1 MTAVHR
7 RRTSSCEN
15 SSSKFFHE
23 LVLFASSAALSW
35 LLLRTRLRILDPNL
49 DGTVKTNPPPP
60 EHILE
65 DRISEL
71 PDEILSLILS
81 FLTLKEAGRT
91 SILSKRWKHVW
102 KYVPDLDFNAFTT
115 LCEMV
120 TGEDY
125 LDRIIRERPKF
136 VNWVNKVLQ
145 SHQIPILNKFRIYC
159 DLHDSFHSELNKW
172 LVHAFDK
179 RVQQLE
185 INLSHHG
192 PIYNLSTHGR
202 HWDTIRI
209 HESYVFNPT
218 IFAQRSWNSLK
229 ELILKRVLVS
239 GVTVEFLLH
248 NCNNLE
254 SLGVHASGHLRSL
267 KVCGPS
273 IALQHLEINF
283 CPLNTVIISDVNL
296 ISLKIGR
303 HRALVLKNVPKLV
316 HIGILSCSY
325 VVKDFVCQF
334 SCYFSKLV
342 VLFLCLDPNQAR
354 EFDVKLPQLPA
365 LKQLSL
371 KFLLLFKESMLGLT
385 SFFRASPNLEKFV
398 IKPGYSSAV
407 RTNREPENVV
417 YYPVQHLRVVEIIGY
432 RGRSIELDL
441 VKYFLESAVS
451 LKKIIVDP
459 CFKEVEH
466 CGENWSCDLETLT
479 VEAEVTNAAR
489 RWAKQQLVGLVPS
502 HITLQIL

>member
-1 MTAVHR
+1 MSEE
-7 RRTSSCEN
+7 SSDDFPSKWSGSSDGDSSDVQEIDARIFVLESKEEN
-15 SSSKFFHE
+15 DFRSKWDLIFQSKLGFD
-23 LVLFASSAALSW
+23 VAA
-35 LLLRTRLRILDPNL
+35 I
-49 DGTVKTNPPPP
+49 
-60 EHILE
+60 HILE

-115 LCEMV
+115 LCEM
-120 TGEDY
+120 
-125 LDRIIRERPKF
+125 
-136 VNWVNKVLQ
+136 
-145 SHQIPILNKFRIYC
+145 
-159 DLHDSFHSELNKW
+159 
-172 LVHAFDK
+172 
-179 RVQQLE
+179 
-185 INLSHHG
+185 
-192 PIYNLSTHGR
+192 
-202 HWDTIRI
+202 
-209 HESYVFNPT
+209 
-218 IFAQRSWNSLK
+218 RSWNSLK
-229 ELILKRVLVS
+229 ELIFKRVLVS
-239 GVTVEFLLH
+239 GGAVEFLLH

-267 KVCGPS
+267 K
-273 IALQHLEINF
+273 
-283 CPLNTVIISDVNL
+283 
-296 ISLKIGR
+296 IGR

-316 HIGILSCSY
+316 HIGILSRSY

-398 IKPGYSSAV
+398 IKLGYSSEV

-459 CFKEVEH
+459 RFKEVEH

-479 VEAEVTNAAR
+479 VEAEAEAMGCLHALDAVDPSVHREIVLYTDCLVLTQLLQHQVTAP
-489 RWAKQQLVGLVPS
+489 QELQLLLSDTFCRLDCFSRFFVCKVS
-502 HITLQIL
+502 RLQSTGGS